1 MLAIVNKNIK
11 EGHTAE
17 ILRGGSVSITL
28 TRISG
33 KDGSAQQDFL
43 LTASEQHGFAAPAS
57 MRIRGR
63 TFDLADCQS
72 DPAGFSQLAL
82 KVIELSS
89 AIPCL
94 SSHADM
100 RCFTQQLPAYDN
112 IAACRAVIT
121 ANALLTRNKSILPK
135 ITRAGFSAVSLPSK
149 SRQHNHTLHAA
160 SSASCESLFR
170 YNAKF
175 ISRIVSAGSPLQTA
189 QGQLL
194 NIAALHAFEPSK
206 PSIALATSMEVLDAP
221 AALLQAIETHS
232 RANDKPC
239 GRVSLVTTE
248 ASRIK
253 IPVWKIQLTSDLIEA
268 LTAAGFAPRK
278 HTTALFVAYNTADTP
293 IVTDLVSTRIAA
305 DSTKSNAPIMQSEQ
319 TTRRWLAAAAATHP
333 QLAPLLSECSR
344 QAATNF
350 KSHVTTPAQPALDLW
365 RVHSLNHRCR
375 CRQNECRCK

>member
-1 MLAIVNKNIK
+1 MLAIANKNLQP
-11 EGHTAE
+11 GHTAE
-17 ILRGGSVSITL
+17 ICRGGSVSVTL
-28 TRISG
+28 TRIAG

-63 TFDLADCQS
+63 TFDVSECQN
-72 DPAGFSQLAL
+72 DPTGFAQLAHKL
-82 KVIELSS
+82 IELSS
-89 AIPCL
+89 AIPCIK
-94 SSHADM
+94 SDADM

-149 SRQHNHTLHAA
+149 SRQPTHTLHAA
-160 SSASCESLFR
+160 SSSACESLFR

-221 AALLQAIETHS
+221 AALLHAIETHS
-232 RANDKPC
+232 RAGDNKVC

-253 IPVWKIQLTSDLIEA
+253 IPVWKIQLTSDLLEA
-268 LTAAGFAPRK
+268 LTAANLSPRK
-278 HTTALFVAYNTADTP
+278 QATALFVAYNTADTP
-293 IVTDLVSTRIAA
+293 IVTDLICTRSAA
-305 DSTKSNAPIMQSEQ
+305 DSTKSNAQILQ
-319 TTRRWLAAAAATHP
+319 TEEITRRWLAAAAATHP

-344 QAATNF
+344 QAAVNF

-365 RVHSLNHRCR
+365 RAHSLS
-375 CRQNECRCK
+375 QL